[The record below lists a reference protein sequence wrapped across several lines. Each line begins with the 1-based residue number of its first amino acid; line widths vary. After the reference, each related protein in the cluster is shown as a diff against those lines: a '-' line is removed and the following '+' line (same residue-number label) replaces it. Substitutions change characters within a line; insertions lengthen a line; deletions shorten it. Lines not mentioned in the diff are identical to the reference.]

1 MSDFGTTIRR
11 LRKQKGLTQKELSDM
26 LGIKQTTY
34 SDWESGKTEP
44 KINVLVRFAELY
56 HTTTDKLLGVD
67 FFRTEG
73 TINSFAN
80 VDLTNLSNFSIEQM
94 YSLKKGILIELLING
109 VEKTVVLKDSLIEKY
124 KLENNDVDILNKI
137 FEEVQ
142 ANYEYVEKRF

>member
-11 LRKQKGLTQKELSDM
+11 LRKQKRLTQKELSDM

-73 TINSFAN
+73 TIDSFAN

-94 YSLKKGILIELLING
+94 YSLKKSILIDLLRNG
-109 VEKTVVLKDSLIEKY
+109 VEKTEELKDSLIEKNS
-124 KLENNDVDILNKI
+124 LEKNDVDILNKI
-137 FEEVQ
+137 FKEVQ
-142 ANYEYVEKRF
+142 AKYEYVEDSF

>member
-11 LRKQKGLTQKELSDM
+11 LRKQKKLTQKELSDM

-44 KINVLVRFAELY
+44 KINVLVRFAALY

-67 FFRTEG
+67 LFRTEG
-73 TINSFAN
+73 PINSFADSN
-80 VDLTNLSNFSIEQM
+80 LTNLSNFSIEQM
-94 YSLKKGILIELLING
+94 YSLKKSILIDLLING
-109 VEKTVVLKDSLIEKY
+109 VEKTKEIKDSLIEKF
-124 KLENNDVDILNKI
+124 KLEKNDIDILNKI

-142 ANYEYVEKRF
+142 AKYEYVENSL

>member
-11 LRKQKGLTQKELSDM
+11 LRKQKKLTQKELSDM

-44 KINVLVRFAELY
+44 KINVLIRFAELY

-73 TINSFAN
+73 TINPFADSN
-80 VDLTNLSNFSIEQM
+80 LTNLSNFSIEQM
-94 YSLKKGILIELLING
+94 YSLKKSILIDLLING
-109 VEKTVVLKDSLIEKY
+109 VEKTKEVKDSLIEKF
-124 KLENNDVDILNKI
+124 KLEKNDIDILNKI

-142 ANYEYVEKRF
+142 AKYEYVENSL

>member
-11 LRKQKGLTQKELSDM
+11 LRKQKKLTQKELSDM

-44 KINVLVRFAELY
+44 KINVLIRFAELY

-73 TINSFAN
+73 TITSFADSN
-80 VDLTNLSNFSIEQM
+80 LINLSNFSIEQM
-94 YSLKKGILIELLING
+94 YSLKKSILIDLLING
-109 VEKTVVLKDSLIEKY
+109 VEKTKEVKDSLIEKF
-124 KLENNDVDILNKI
+124 KLEKNDIDILSNI
-137 FEEVQ
+137 FEEEQ
-142 ANYEYVEKRF
+142 FKFDYVEKSL